1 MEHDVNY
8 ASWPCKLARLSTL
21 IARLQLIDI
30 LHLLFD
36 SFERLFTHISGTH
49 CGPSGGGWLGSSQCG
64 TFCLSVWPKSAT
76 AIPFPR
82 QINILL
88 HCAWSE
94 LPPVPPPPTLLSP
107 PLSAWFLHFLRFA
120 RQFCYVI
127 FMQERTQCRERRGRQ
142 LEVWLVRISL
152 PRPLSLLLSL
162 PLFLS
167 LSLGCFVLS
176 VCLGPMCQSQ
186 LGKKFAFYYFVAF
199 IVGIVGTF

>member
-1 MEHDVNY
+1 MRDLRVGFVEHDVNY
-8 ASWPCKLARLSTL
+8 ASWPCKAARLSTL

-49 CGPSGGGWLGSSQCG
+49 CGPSGGGWLGSSHCG

-94 LPPVPPPPTLLSP
+94 LPPVPPSPLSP
-107 PLSAWFLHFLRFA
+107 RPFLLG
-120 RQFCYVI
+120 FCTFFGLPDNFVMS
-127 FMQERTQCRERRGRQ
+127 FSCKSER
-142 LEVWLVRISL
+142 
-152 PRPLSLLLSL
+152 
-162 PLFLS
+162 
-167 LSLGCFVLS
+167 S
-176 VCLGPMCQSQ
+176 VEGEQS
-186 LGKKFAFYYFVAF
+186 GS
-199 IVGIVGTF
+199 

>member
-49 CGPSGGGWLGSSQCG
+49 CVPSGVLGLCSSHCG

-82 QINILL
+82 QINIFLQ
-88 HCAWSE
+88 CAWSE
-94 LPPVPPPPTLLSP
+94 LPPVPPPPLSPRPFLLGFCTFFGLPDNFVMSFSCKSERSVEGETVRGVVSADLPASP
-107 PLSAWFLHFLRFA
+107 PLSPPFSS
-120 RQFCYVI
+120 
-127 FMQERTQCRERRGRQ
+127 T
-142 LEVWLVRISL
+142 
-152 PRPLSLLLSL
+152 
-162 PLFLS
+162 LS